1 MKLPIKESLA
11 LLDPKTRRKLPLMT
25 LSFAVAAALDA
36 IGVAL
41 FFPLVLALVDPASSA
56 KLPMLGRFFSPTE
69 LAEPRFIIF
78 LLACLIACVFVFK
91 NILSV
96 TLLSW
101 QYKVLFTAEA
111 ELGSRL
117 YASYL
122 QRPWPSIANRN
133 SSELIRN
140 ASVSCSQIFLT
151 FIIPLFTIIVN
162 LLLFCVIF
170 VVLLLVDTP
179 TAVGAAI
186 LVAIFG
192 GAYFWVVKAH
202 LHRIGV
208 RFQDANFE
216 LLNELKQGI
225 GAGREIRVL
234 GRQDEFVR
242 RLRFSREKYANA
254 QALRNVLTQLPRYY
268 LEVVLVFVVLAI
280 ISIMAIV
287 RPVVEIAPVLAVFGF
302 ASLRLMDATNAIL
315 GAAQQMRIGAPAVIA
330 VSAEFRDKVVAQPG
344 PKELD
349 RSLEKP
355 GETGLVLENVNF
367 AYGRGDQILR
377 NVDLRIEWGEC
388 LGIVGKSGSGKS
400 TLFDI
405 MIGLLPP
412 TAGTIRCDGS
422 DIAHQR
428 DAWLARIGYV
438 PQFVYLSDESLRQ
451 NIAFGVAEASIDN
464 SRVAKAIELA
474 QLTDFVNQLPRGVVT
489 LVGEQG
495 AAISGGQR
503 QRIGIA
509 RALYHDPDVI
519 FMDEA
524 TSALDNETESAV
536 VETLESL
543 KGDKTI
549 VVIAHRLS
557 TLKPCDRILLL
568 EDGALRQWGQASEA
582 VDDEH
587 QDCSAGEMQ

>member
-25 LSFAVAAALDA
+25 LSFALAAALDA

-41 FFPLVLALVDPASSA
+41 FFPLVLALVNPAASA
-56 KLPMLGRFFSPTE
+56 KLPMLAGLLNSGA
-69 LAEPRFIIF
+69 LAEPRLVIF
-78 LLACLIACVFVFK
+78 VLACLIACVFMFK

-96 TLLSW
+96 ILLSW
-101 QYKVLFTAEA
+101 QYKVLFAAEA
-111 ELGSRL
+111 DLGTRL
-117 YASYL
+117 YARFL
-122 QRPWPSIANRN
+122 QQPWTSIADRN

-140 ASVSCSQIFLT
+140 ASVSCSQVFLT
-151 FIIPLFTIIVN
+151 FIIPMFTIIVN
-162 LLLFCVIF
+162 LLLFLVIF
-170 VVLLLVDTP
+170 ACLLLVDAP
-179 TAVGAAI
+179 TAVGATL
-186 LVAIFG
+186 LVAVFG
-192 GAYFWVVKAH
+192 GGYFLIVKSR
-202 LHRIGV
+202 LHRLGV

-234 GRQDEFVR
+234 GRQGEFVR
-242 RLRFSREKYANA
+242 RLLHSRENYAGA
-254 QALRNVLTQLPRYY
+254 QASRNVLTQLPRYY
-268 LEVVLVFVVLAI
+268 LEVILVFVVLAI
-280 ISIMAIV
+280 ISTMAMV
-287 RPVVEIAPVLAVFGF
+287 RPIAEIAPVLAVFGF
-302 ASLRLMDATNAIL
+302 ASLRLMDAASAIL
-315 GAAQQMRIGAPAVIA
+315 GAAQQMRIGAPAVVA
-330 VSAEFRDKVVAQPG
+330 VSAEFRD
-344 PKELD
+344 
-349 RSLEKP
+349 RSVSSTITREMGQNAP
-355 GETGLVLENVNF
+355 RTAETGLVLDGVEF
-367 AYGRGDQILR
+367 AYGRGE
-377 NVDLRIEWGEC
+377 NVLKDINLEIAWGEC

-412 TAGTIRCDGS
+412 TSGAVRCNGS
-422 DIAHQR
+422 DILDIR
-428 DAWLARIGYV
+428 DAWLSRIGYV

-451 NIAFGVAEASIDN
+451 NIAFGIIEADIDDA
-464 SRVAKAIELA
+464 RVANSIKLA
-474 QLTDFVNQLPRGVVT
+474 QLSEFVDQLPRGINT
-489 LVGEQG
+489 PVGEQG
-495 AAISGGQR
+495 ATISGGQR

-557 TLKPCDRILLL
+557 TLKPCDRVLLL
-568 EDGALRQWGQASEA
+568 KDAKLSPFEET
-582 VDDEH
+582 V
-587 QDCSAGEMQ
+587 AGEHAVQDYSTEELQ